1 MYDTYLYNKN
11 TKSLKVSMYVYS
23 MRSIKKYYLF
33 SQKKKYIYIY
43 IYISF
48 HSEVCIILDF
58 KKLIIIK
65 RIISLQLKK
74 EKENKRLEK
83 GRGC

>member
-23 MRSIKKYYLF
+23 MRSIKTYYLF
-33 SQKKKYIYIY
+33 SQKKKYIY

-65 RIISLQLKK
+65 RIISL
-74 EKENKRLEK
+74 
-83 GRGC
+83 

>member
-23 MRSIKKYYLF
+23 MRSI
-33 SQKKKYIYIY
+33 
-43 IYISF
+43 
-48 HSEVCIILDF
+48 

>member
-23 MRSIKKYYLF
+23 MRSIKTYYLF
-33 SQKKKYIYIY
+33 SQKKNIYIY

-65 RIISLQLKK
+65 RIISL
-74 EKENKRLEK
+74 
-83 GRGC
+83 

>member
-11 TKSLKVSMYVYS
+11 TKSLKASMYVYS
-23 MRSIKKYYLF
+23 MRSIKTYDLF
-33 SQKKKYIYIY
+33 SPN

-65 RIISLQLKK
+65 RIISL
-74 EKENKRLEK
+74 
-83 GRGC
+83 

>member
-23 MRSIKKYYLF
+23 MRSIKTYYLF
-33 SQKKKYIYIY
+33 SQKKNIY

-65 RIISLQLKK
+65 RIISL
-74 EKENKRLEK
+74 
-83 GRGC
+83 

>member
-23 MRSIKKYYLF
+23 MRSIKTYYLF
-33 SQKKKYIYIY
+33 SQKKKKKIYIY

-65 RIISLQLKK
+65 RIISL
-74 EKENKRLEK
+74 
-83 GRGC
+83 